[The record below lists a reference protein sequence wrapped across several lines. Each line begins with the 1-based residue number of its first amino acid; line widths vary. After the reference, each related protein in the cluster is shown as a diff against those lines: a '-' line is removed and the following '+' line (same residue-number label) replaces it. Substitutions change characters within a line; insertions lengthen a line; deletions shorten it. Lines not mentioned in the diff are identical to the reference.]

1 MATHSRILARTEE
14 SIPRTEELGGLQSWD
29 SKESD
34 TTEGLTHFIST
45 NWLQEKKIILS
56 SLNTSLYA
64 LLFPTTK
71 TTILL
76 LGKKHISLLGEAH

>member
-1 MATHSRILARTEE
+1 MGYS
-14 SIPRTEELGGLQSWD
+14 PWD

-34 TTEGLTHFIST
+34 MTEGLMYFIST
-45 NWLQEKKIILS
+45 NWLQEKKIILL
-56 SLNTSLYA
+56 SLSTSLYA

-76 LGKKHISLLGEAH
+76 LETKHIPLLGEAQ